1 MLPRDRNP
9 QRHTVRGSLSCCLP
23 IYIYTYLG
31 LIRAAIAVALEKWAG
46 PDYITARISCQGTT
60 PQLPAGI
67 STCTSG
73 QPSTHLTSQV
83 PWLYLAGW
91 SLPSP
96 RLPGPKPTRMGPAQA
111 ASQESPC
118 FNCTAK
124 GTFRQTFS
132 PTNHGCFAPSM
143 KSPGQNQYLIRI
155 KTLEFSIKQHSLQPR
170 LLLPSRQTTTRPRPK
185 RLKPSSPPFQPDSTN
200 LSRQYQC
207 VLLVA
212 SSPSPA
218 FVHSL
223 HIIRIIYYQ
232 PTAHPWPA
240 APSQH

>member
-31 LIRAAIAVALEKWAG
+31 LIRAAIAVVLEKWAG

-83 PWLYLAGW
+83 PWLYLA
-91 SLPSP
+91 
-96 RLPGPKPTRMGPAQA
+96 
-111 ASQESPC
+111 
-118 FNCTAK
+118 AK

-200 LSRQYQC
+200 LSRRYQC

-212 SSPSPA
+212 SSPSPPL
-218 FVHSL
+218 SIL
-223 HIIRIIYYQ
+223 S
-232 PTAHPWPA
+232 T
-240 APSQH
+240 